1 MVDIKRVDAIID
13 KWDTDPEFVIEM
25 MQDVQDEFRHIPRKA
40 LERISDRTGKPRGKL
55 FHIATFYKA
64 FSLEP
69 RGEKE
74 IQVCMGTACYVKGAP
89 DVLAAL
95 ERELGIRSGET
106 TPDGKFTLTEVRCV
120 GACGLA
126 PVVTIG
132 DEVIGGVKSN
142 EVPRIMKRFR
152 EEGRE

>member
-1 MVDIKRVDAIID
+1 MIDISKVDSIID
-13 KWDTDPEFVIEM
+13 RWECDPDFVIEM
-25 MQDVQDEFRHIPRKA
+25 FQDVQDQFRHIPREA
-40 LERISDRTGKPRGKL
+40 LERISDRTGKPRGTL

-95 ERELGIRSGET
+95 ERELGVRSGET
-106 TPDGKFTLTEVRCV
+106 TPDGRFTLTEVRCV

-126 PVVTIG
+126 PVVTVG
-132 DEVIGGVKSN
+132 DEVLGGVRSS
-142 EVPRIMKRFR
+142 EVPDIIKRFS
-152 EEGRE
+152 

>member
-1 MVDIKRVDAIID
+1 MFDRNKVDAIID
-13 KWDTDPEFVIEM
+13 RWNCDPDFVIEM
-25 MQDVQDEFRHIPRKA
+25 FQDVQDEFRHIPREA
-40 LERISDRTGKPRGKL
+40 LERIADRTGKPRGTL

-69 RGEKE
+69 RGETE
-74 IQVCMGTACYVKGAP
+74 VQVCMGTACYVKGAP

-95 ERELGIRSGET
+95 ERELGVKSGET
-106 TPDGKFTLTEVRCV
+106 TPDGKFTLSEVRCV

-132 DEVIGGVKSN
+132 DEVLGGVRSSQ
-142 EVPRIMKRFR
+142 VPDIIKRFR
-152 EEGRE
+152 EEG

>member
-1 MVDIKRVDAIID
+1 VIDISKVDAIID
-13 KWDTDPEFVIEM
+13 RWDCDPDFVIEM
-25 MQDVQDEFRHIPRKA
+25 FQDVQDRFRHIPREA
-40 LERISDRTGKPRGKL
+40 LERIADRTGKPRGKL

-69 RGEKE
+69 RGETE

-95 ERELGIRSGET
+95 ERELGVKSGET

-132 DEVIGGVKSN
+132 DEVLGGVKSSQ
-142 EVPRIMKRFR
+142 VPEIIKRFR
-152 EEGRE
+152 EEG

>member
-1 MVDIKRVDAIID
+1 MIDISRVDAIID
-13 KWDTDPEFVIEM
+13 KWDCDPDFVIEM
-25 MQDVQDEFRHIPRKA
+25 FQDVQDQFRHIPKEA
-40 LERISDRTGKPRGKL
+40 LERVADRTGKPRGTL

-69 RGEKE
+69 RGEKD

-95 ERELGIRSGET
+95 ERELGVKSGET
-106 TPDGKFTLTEVRCV
+106 TADGKFTLTEVRCV

-132 DEVIGGVKSN
+132 DEVLGGVKSS
-142 EVPRIMKRFR
+142 EVPDIIKRFS
-152 EEGRE
+152 